1 MRNLLLA
8 RVPCPCFSVSGLGR
22 RDHAWRRSA
31 YGPRFLAVSVV
42 LIGLCLLFTAGQAP
56 AAVPPPPRDQQQVQ
70 AVLAQAPA
78 GPPADELRPLRIVLI
93 ANRKDHGPREHDY
106 PVWLERWK
114 VLLGGR
120 EAGVGQVNMFGPAS
134 DPSRG
139 PPAGAAKVT
148 VQTAKDWASAEQWA
162 WADLVVA
169 YFGTGGIW
177 DEAKLRDLRG
187 FLDRGGGFVAV
198 HSATIAET
206 PHARPLAELI
216 GLAWEGGY
224 TLFRYGHLPLEIVN
238 CEHPICQ
245 GLPARIEF
253 EDESYWPLVGDAAR
267 IELLATADEQP
278 KGGGPPSP
286 QPMFWTHAV
295 GAGRVFGCI
304 PGHYTWTFDDPYFR
318 ILLFRGMAWAA
329 KESPYRFDP
338 LVLCGAR
345 VADAQAAASVP
356 ADVAPAAPDAQDP
369 RLLLWL
375 DASDPATLTTDA
387 DGRVSAWSNKAARVG
402 RKLTSSAAQQPLYV
416 AQALGGRPT
425 IRFDGVDDVLRDTGF
440 AQSAGEWSV
449 LLVVTPRSNTGD
461 GQFRALLAAN
471 RPGQDDFLSGL
482 NLDLGPR
489 STADFSVLNLEGIKD
504 TPGATN
510 LRTQAAP
517 FGEGQL
523 IVLTTGSAQTRL
535 WINGVEEDG
544 RAANGNMTA
553 MGEIRIGG
561 RFYAGRERG
570 FFEGEV
576 SEVLIYDKDLTDAER
591 GGLVAHLLQKYG
603 PAIRQP
609 VAYTLEGAWE
619 YLQQYDWSQ
628 PRRPLEPIDE
638 ALRSR
643 TADPTGRARLESR
656 LAGVLAD
663 PAATVAAKDYAC
675 RRLAIIGSAASL
687 PALAGLLADEKLAN
701 MACLALARIP
711 DPAAEEALHRELNH
725 LRGVPRLG
733 VIQAL
738 GSRRSQAAVADLVR
752 LLADEDPVTRQTA
765 AAALG
770 DIGGAA
776 AADGLLEFL
785 TKAPAAQ
792 QAVFAENC
800 LKCAEQFRAAGRQ
813 TEALALY
820 ERLNQSELPA
830 TVRIAATRG
839 ILVLRGADGVPLLM
853 KQLAATDPRVQVMA
867 LQLVRDLPGKDVT
880 QAVASRMSHLPSD
893 CRARVI
899 AALAEREDAT
909 ALPDVLMT
917 AILAAVQ
924 DDAPVRIA
932 AVRALGRL
940 GDAAV
945 VPQLLAAGGE
955 GEFAEAVADSLAM
968 LPGEPVDTALVQA
981 LRDNAINTRRVAIMA
996 LGRRA
1001 YEPATPALFAVARG
1015 GEPALRRAAIQ
1026 ALGETATA
1034 AHAGQLTDLLLQAR
1048 EADDAAAA
1056 ETAVATV
1063 CARSDEPDALVQT
1076 LTDRWAGTEPAGKLA
1091 LLGALRRLAGS
1102 QALAT
1107 IRQALGDAN
1116 ADVQDAA
1123 IRILS
1128 DWPDAGP
1135 ADDLLDLARH
1145 STNERQ
1151 QLLALRGYLRMANQ
1165 EAVPAPR
1172 RLAMASEALRLARRD
1187 DERRLALS
1195 VLARVPSVQALA
1207 AVLLLDSETVKDEA
1221 ATAAVA
1227 IAEQLPPGDAEAVV
1241 QAMDKVLDVIHDPE
1255 LRRRATQVRE
1265 KARTR

>member
-1 MRNLLLA
+1 MRNPLLA
-8 RVPCPCFSVSGLGR
+8 RVPGPCFRVSGVGR
-22 RDHAWRRSA
+22 RVHTRRRTA
-31 YGPRFLAVSVV
+31 CRPQFLAIGFA
-42 LIGLCLLFTAGQAP
+42 LIGLCLPFTAAQAL
-56 AAVPPPPRDQQQVQ
+56 AAVPPPPRDRQQVED
-70 AVLAQAPA
+70 VLAQTPA
-78 GPPADELRPLRIVLI
+78 GLSAEELRPLRIVLI
-93 ANRKDHGPREHDY
+93 ANRKDHGPREHD
-106 PVWLERWK
+106 
-114 VLLGGR
+114 
-120 EAGVGQVNMFGPAS
+120 
-134 DPSRG
+134 
-139 PPAGAAKVT
+139 
-148 VQTAKDWASAEQWA
+148 
-162 WADLVVA
+162 
-169 YFGTGGIW
+169 
-177 DEAKLRDLRG
+177 
-187 FLDRGGGFVAV
+187 
-198 HSATIAET
+198 
-206 PHARPLAELI
+206 
-216 GLAWEGGY
+216 
-224 TLFRYGHLPLEIVN
+224 
-238 CEHPICQ
+238 
-245 GLPARIEF
+245 
-253 EDESYWPLVGDAAR
+253 
-267 IELLATADEQP
+267 
-278 KGGGPPSP
+278 
-286 QPMFWTHAV
+286 
-295 GAGRVFGCI
+295 
-304 PGHYTWTFDDPYFR
+304 FD
-318 ILLFRGMAWAA
+318 ILLLRGMAWAA

-345 VADAQAAASVP
+345 VADTQAAAVVP
-356 ADVAPAAPDAQDP
+356 ANVAPVAPDAQDP

-375 DASDPATLTTDA
+375 DASDQATLTADA
-387 DGRVSAWSNKAARVG
+387 DGRVSAWSNKAARAG
-402 RKLTSSAAQQPLYV
+402 RKLTSSAAQRPLYV
-416 AQALGGRPT
+416 GKALGGQPA
-425 IRFDGVDDVLRDTGF
+425 IRLDGLDDVLRDTGF

-449 LLVVTPRSNTGD
+449 LLVVTPRSNSGD
-461 GQFRALLAAN
+461 GQFRAILAAN

-504 TPGATN
+504 APGATN
-510 LRTQAAP
+510 LRTQAAQ

-544 RAANGNMTA
+544 RAANENLTA
-553 MGEIRIGG
+553 LDEIRVGG

-570 FFEGEV
+570 FFEGDV

-603 PAIRQP
+603 REIRQP
-609 VAYTLEGAWE
+609 VAWTLDGAWE
-619 YLQQYDWSQ
+619 YLPQYDWGQ

-643 TADPTGRARLESR
+643 EAGSAGRTDLESR
-656 LAGVLAD
+656 LAEVLAD
-663 PAATVAAKDYAC
+663 PGATVAAKDYAC
-675 RRLAIIGSAASL
+675 RRLAIIGSAASV
-687 PALAGLLADEKLAN
+687 PALAGLLADEN
-701 MACLALARIP
+701 TSHMACFALARIP
-711 DPAAEEALHRELNH
+711 DPAAEEALHRELNN

-738 GSRRSQAAVADLVR
+738 GSRRRQATAADLVP

-770 DIGGAA
+770 AIGGGT
-776 AADGLLEFL
+776 AADGLLAAL
-785 TKAPAAQ
+785 TKAPAAEQ
-792 QAVFAENC
+792 VLFAENC

-813 TEALALY
+813 AEAVALY
-820 ERLNQSELPA
+820 ERLSQAELPA

-839 ILVLRGADGVPLLM
+839 MLVLRGAAAVPLLLE
-853 KQLAATDPRVQVMA
+853 QLASNDPRVQVMA
-867 LQLVRDLPGKDVT
+867 LQLVRDLPGQDVT
-880 QAVASRMSHLPSD
+880 QAIASRMSQLPSD

-899 AALAEREDAT
+899 AALAERADVT
-909 ALPDVLMT
+909 ALPDVILT

-940 GDAAV
+940 GDATI

-981 LRDNAINTRRVAIMA
+981 LRDNAGNTRRVAIMA

-1001 YEPATPALFAVARG
+1001 YEPATPGLLAVACG
-1015 GEPALRRAAIQ
+1015 GEPALRRAAIE

-1048 EADDAAAA
+1048 DPEDVTAA
-1056 ETAVATV
+1056 ETALATV
-1063 CARSDEPDALVQT
+1063 VARSDEPDAFVQT
-1076 LTDRWAGTEPAGKLA
+1076 LTDRWAGAEPAAKLA
-1091 LLGALRRLAGS
+1091 LLGVLRRLAGS

-1116 ADVQDAA
+1116 TEVQDAA

-1135 ADDLLDLARH
+1135 ADDLLDIARH
-1145 STNERQ
+1145 ATNDRQ
-1151 QLLALRGYLRMANQ
+1151 QLLALRGYLRMASQ

-1172 RLAMASEALRLARRD
+1172 RLAMASEALGLARRD

-1207 AVLLLDSETVKDEA
+1207 AVLLLDSETVRDEA
-1221 ATAAVA
+1221 ATAAVT

-1241 QAMDKVLDVIHDPE
+1241 QAMDKVLDVIQDPE
-1255 LRRRATQVRE
+1255 LRRRATQLRD
-1265 KARTR
+1265 KAKGR